1 MTTTMYETAP
11 DREKAIAVSVQKKGS
26 DRETALEHL
35 DELEFLAETAG
46 AEVIEKIY
54 QEPDKPNP
62 AMLLGKGKIAEVKV
76 TIEDEDVSVIIF
88 DNDLTPA
95 QARNLENSLK
105 IKVLDRS
112 GLILDIFAK
121 RAKTLQAITQVELA
135 QNEYL
140 LPRLTRMWTHLSKQY
155 GGVGTKGPGETQIET
170 DRRLLRTRI
179 QTLKR
184 KLEDIETQ
192 QEQQRKGRK
201 NLPRFALVGYTNA
214 GKSTLMNRLTES
226 DVYVKDELFATLDST
241 VRAFELPGGRKAIL
255 SDTVG
260 FIRKLPAHLVASFRS
275 TLAEAKEADVIL
287 HVVDVS
293 HPYFREQMQVVDET
307 LEKLRI
313 DDKPRIEILN
323 KIDLIQDS
331 EEFLAVKSEFRH
343 AIMIS
348 ASRGINVN
356 SLLAEMQSIFDEN
369 SKDIAL
375 MIPYA
380 DSSELNKIY
389 NSAEI
394 LERKDLEEGVFM
406 KIRAQVENL
415 DFIQNSFKN
424 FIVKEEPKN
433 G

>member
-1 MTTTMYETAP
+1 MYETAP
-11 DREKAIAVSVQKKGS
+11 EREKAIAVSVQKKGS

-46 AEVIEKIY
+46 ADVIEKIY

-62 AMLLGKGKIAEVKV
+62 AMLLGKGKIAEVKE
-76 TIEDEDVSVIIF
+76 TIEDEVVSLIIF

-105 IKVLDRS
+105 IKVMDRS

-121 RAKTLQAITQVELA
+121 RAKTLQAKTQVELA

-184 KLEDIETQ
+184 KLEEIETQ

-241 VRAFELPGGRKAIL
+241 VRAFELPGGQKAIL

-275 TLAEAKEADVIL
+275 TLAEAEEADVIL

-343 AIMIS
+343 AILLS

-356 SLLAEMQSIFDEN
+356 SLLAEMQSIYDAN

-380 DSSELNKIY
+380 DTSELNKIY

-394 LERKDLEEGVFM
+394 LERKDLEEGVFL
-406 KIRAQVENL
+406 KIRAQEENF